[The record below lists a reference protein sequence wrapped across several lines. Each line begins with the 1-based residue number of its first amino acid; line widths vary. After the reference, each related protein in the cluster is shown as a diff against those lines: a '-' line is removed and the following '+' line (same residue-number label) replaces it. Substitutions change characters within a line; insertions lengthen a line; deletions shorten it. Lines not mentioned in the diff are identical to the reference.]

1 MPQKENNAGSIWR
14 RWDPHIHTPGT
25 VLNDQFGNEEA
36 WEDFLQRIE
45 ESSPPIEVLGI
56 TDYYSL
62 DNYEKAC
69 AFRDDGRMANAGLLF
84 PNIEL
89 RYAIGTPKGTPIN
102 FHLMVSPDDIE
113 HVDQVKRFLRKLTFK
128 AGDDEYGCSRDEII
142 RLGRHHTRKH
152 LDDQA
157 AFAAGAKQFKVSPD
171 QFLKKWADSPWM
183 QKNALIAIAAGSGD
197 GTSGLQRDDSLAA
210 LRQKL
215 ERSAHVIFSSNPKD
229 RDFWLGNGAV
239 SVEEL
244 AKTYHGRK
252 PCLHGSDAHAPEDV
266 GIPVLDRF
274 TWIKGDA
281 SFESLRQACMEP
293 EIRVIVAQR
302 PQAAHFRRRPLH
314 QSRSPTPIGL
324 MIANSCSIPDSLV

>member
-1 MPQKENNAGSIWR
+1 MKRLGKTSSNASKSPVRRSRFLELPTITVSTTTKKRASSEMMAAWQTRDSSFQTLNSVMPLVQ
-14 RWDPHIHTPGT
+14 
-25 VLNDQFGNEEA
+25 
-36 WEDFLQRIE
+36 
-45 ESSPPIEVLGI
+45 
-56 TDYYSL
+56 
-62 DNYEKAC
+62 
-69 AFRDDGRMANAGLLF
+69 
-84 PNIEL
+84 
-89 RYAIGTPKGTPIN
+89 PKGTPIN

-152 LDDQA
+152 LDDPA

-229 RDFWLGNGAV
+229 RDFWLGK
-239 SVEEL
+239 VEQPFFCNFL
-244 AKTYHGRK
+244 
-252 PCLHGSDAHAPEDV
+252 
-266 GIPVLDRF
+266 
-274 TWIKGDA
+274 
-281 SFESLRQACMEP
+281 
-293 EIRVIVAQR
+293 
-302 PQAAHFRRRPLH
+302 
-314 QSRSPTPIGL
+314 
-324 MIANSCSIPDSLV
+324 